1 MTFAKNLT
9 VFHTIDYM
17 HRFLSSFVF
26 LFVLICQLAFFFSC
40 KKDNNEKPSDSGTNF
55 WGNSISLT
63 ISGKVEDAAGNALGG
78 AVVKAGNLSVTTD
91 NNGIFILKNAPGNSS
106 LAFVQVEK
114 AGYFPGS
121 RSFLPTA
128 GGGNL
133 RIRLLSKTL
142 TGTLSSS
149 VGGTV
154 NHSSGAQVMLESG
167 SVTKN
172 GAAYSGNVKVFIQ
185 SIDPTTSDFE
195 SRMPGNLIAMDGN
208 AARGLRSF
216 GMLAV
221 ELQDEAGQ
229 ELQIASG
236 KKAHI
241 KFPIPAGL
249 VAQATDSIDLWSYDE
264 AKGYWKKEGRAG
276 REGNFYHAMVGHFS
290 FWNCDAPFPL
300 IELKGR
306 ILFNEAP
313 LANAIVTIT
322 SPGMGTRSTAT
333 NGEGRFGGFVP
344 KDEVLSMQVSVQCG
358 SGTTQVYNE
367 SRGPFSTHTQLQD
380 EQIGIPNVTTI
391 SGKVSGCNNA
401 AISGAYVVAGGQAY
415 FTDASG
421 NYTLSACGSNLI
433 LTAYGSNPWA
443 QGSSQTVSLSG
454 GNTTVNLEVCNSGG
468 TGNTVTDIDGNV
480 YNTVTIGTQVWM
492 KENLKV
498 SKYKNG
504 DVIPTNLDSAAWYTT
519 PSGAFAIY
527 NNDAANNTIY
537 GKLYNWYAVADPR
550 GLCPTGW
557 HVPSDAEWT
566 TLENFLGGRS
576 VAGGKMKAVS
586 SLWQSPN
593 TGATNESGFSGLPG
607 GSRGYHGPYLNV
619 GTYGL
624 WWSSTEVSSANAWF
638 RTLYYYSGISDR
650 YYSGKQ
656 GGFSVRCLR
665 D

>member
-1 MTFAKNLT
+1 
-9 VFHTIDYM
+9 M
-17 HRFLSSFVF
+17 HRFLSSFIF

-55 WGNSISLT
+55 WGNNISLT

-78 AVVKAGNLSVTTD
+78 AVVKAGNFSVTTD

-114 AGYFPGS
+114 AGYFQGS

-149 VGGTV
+149 VGGKV

-249 VAQATDSIDLWSYDE
+249 AAQAADSIDLWSYDE

-290 FWNCDAPFPL
+290 FWNCDVPYKF

-306 ILFNEAP
+306 ILSGGQP
-313 LANAIVTIT
+313 LAGARIRISSESMGSRSDLSNA
-322 SPGMGTRSTAT
+322 
-333 NGEGRFGGFVP
+333 EGRFGGFVP
-344 KDEVLSMQVSVQCG
+344 SDEALTLTAEASCG
-358 SGTTQVYNE
+358 GTFTQVY
-367 SRGPFSTHTQLQD
+367 SQIIGPFTSNTNLSDISVTPTNETQ
-380 EQIGIPNVTTI
+380 I
-391 SGKVSGCNNA
+391 SGKITGCNNA

-433 LTAYGSNPWA
+433 LTAYRSNPWA

-550 GLCPTGW
+550 GLCPAGW

-566 TLENFLGGRS
+566 TLENFLGDRS

-607 GSRGYHGPYLNV
+607 GLRLNFGAYNFIGY
-619 GTYGL
+619 YGL
-624 WWSSTEVSSANAWF
+624 WWSSTEYSSAYAWS
-638 RTLYYYSGISDR
+638 RLLNYDGGYSDR
-650 YYSGKQ
+650 NNLLKQ
-656 GGFSVRCLR
+656 NGFSVRCLR